1 MMPKLMNSS
10 GNNNLHFSLGELV
23 TALRSLG
30 REDAADIL
38 LSGCSLYRISGPAG
52 HGGHV
57 GHDVLGGN
65 EHEMFRHEIP
75 QSNFL

>member
-1 MMPKLMNSS
+1 M
-10 GNNNLHFSLGELV
+10 

-52 HGGHV
+52 HAGHV
-57 GHDVLGGN
+57 GHDVFGGT
-65 EHEMFRHEIP
+65 EHEMFRHEQP
-75 QSNFL
+75 HSNIL